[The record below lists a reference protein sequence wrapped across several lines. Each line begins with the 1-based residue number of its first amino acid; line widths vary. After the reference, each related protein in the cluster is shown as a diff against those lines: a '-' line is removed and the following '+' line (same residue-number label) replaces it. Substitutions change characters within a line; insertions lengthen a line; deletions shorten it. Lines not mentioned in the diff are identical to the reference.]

1 MPASVMKAENEK
13 VNPFSLLHSSKPRM
27 VVQNRIRHFK
37 TVTELIRQAEVKG
50 YDVSFEHGH
59 STHEIKLSEGM
70 DDLAPVRSH
79 TIQSARRYLE
89 RHPGLI

>member
-1 MPASVMKAENEK
+1 MKVEKEK

-27 VVQNRIRHFK
+27 VVQSRIRHYRS
-37 TVTELIRQAEVKG
+37 VIDLVRQAEQKG

-59 STHEIKLSEGM
+59 SMHEVRLSEGT

-79 TIQSARRYLE
+79 TIQSAQRYLE
-89 RHPGLI
+89 KHPGLS